1 MSQFFKFVF
10 ASCLGV
16 ILAGVLVSIF
26 LSVAVGNMVSRAEE
40 GNDVTS
46 NSILE
51 LSFKDPIPEKSNNLP
66 VSPYDLYPDEIMGLQ
81 RIVETIHSA
90 KEDKNIKGIF
100 MDLSGISAGRASS
113 GVIRDAIL
121 DFKESGKFVT
131 AYSKYYSQ
139 GSYYLASAAD
149 KVYVN
154 PIGGLDFRGFSAQI
168 PFFKDMLDR
177 LGVKMQI
184 YYAGQFKSATEP
196 FRLNEMSDQNRF
208 QVKEYLNGMYKIF
221 LQDIADSRNI
231 STTEL
236 RNIANELKIR
246 NAEDAVK
253 YKLAD
258 AVGYRD
264 EVYTALRERLGFDE
278 KDKLKL
284 VSMGDYAAK
293 MSSGKDYTA
302 KDKVAVVYAEGSI
315 VDGKGERGQI
325 GGDKYASLIRKLR
338 KDDKVK
344 AIVLR
349 INSGGGSV
357 IASDIIWRELLL
369 ARQEGKPVVASMGD
383 VAASGGYYIACLAD
397 SIFAEPSTI
406 TGSIGV
412 FGMIPSLEKTMKD
425 KMGVDFDTVTT
436 GKYATGLNLFMD
448 ISEGE
453 GRIIQS
459 TIEEIYETFL
469 TRVADGR
476 KMSRDEV
483 HKIAQGRVWT
493 GEKALEIGLVDKF
506 GGVDAAVASAAKLA
520 GLEKYRTG
528 SYPVIKEPIQELL
541 EDLSGTTE
549 RSTQVFARKE
559 LGELYPFYEQLV
571 MLKNMKGVQARLPFV
586 VKHY

>member
-16 ILAGVLVSIF
+16 ILASVLVFGF
-26 LSVAVGNMVSRAEE
+26 LSIAVGNMVSRSEE
-40 GNDVTS
+40 GNDITS

-51 LSFKDPIPEKSNNLP
+51 LSFNDPIPEKSNNIAIN
-66 VSPYDLYPDEIMGLQ
+66 PYDLYPEEVLGLQ
-81 RIVETIHSA
+81 RIVEMIQAA

-139 GSYYLASAAD
+139 GAYYLASAAD

-196 FRLNEMSDQNRF
+196 FRLEQMSDQNRF
-208 QVKEYLNGMYKIF
+208 QIKEYLEGMYKIF
-221 LQDIADSRNI
+221 LQDIADSRSV
-231 STTEL
+231 STNEL
-236 RNIANELKIR
+236 RNIADGLLIR

-264 EVYTALRERLGFDE
+264 EVYAELREKLGFEE

-284 VSMGDYAAK
+284 VSLNDYASK
-293 MSSGKDYTA
+293 SKSGKDYTA

-349 INSGGGSV
+349 VNSGGGSV
-357 IASDIIWRELLL
+357 IASDIMWRELLL

-383 VAASGGYYIACLAD
+383 VAASGGYYIACMAD

-412 FGMIPSLEKTMKD
+412 FGMVPSLEKTMKD
-425 KMGVDFDTVTT
+425 KMGINFDTVTT
-436 GKYATGLNLFMD
+436 GRYATGLNLFMD

-453 GRIIQS
+453 GKIIQS

-493 GEKALEIGLVDKF
+493 GEEALKIGLIDRF

-520 GLEKYRTG
+520 GLEKYRVG
-528 SYPVIKEPIQELL
+528 DYPVIKEPIQELI
-541 EDLSGTTE
+541 EDLTGTTE
-549 RSTQVFARKE
+549 KSTQAFARKE
-559 LGELYPFYEQLV
+559 LGELYPFYEQLIL
-571 MLKNMKGVQARLPFV
+571 LKNMKGVQARLPFV
-586 VKHY
+586 VQHY